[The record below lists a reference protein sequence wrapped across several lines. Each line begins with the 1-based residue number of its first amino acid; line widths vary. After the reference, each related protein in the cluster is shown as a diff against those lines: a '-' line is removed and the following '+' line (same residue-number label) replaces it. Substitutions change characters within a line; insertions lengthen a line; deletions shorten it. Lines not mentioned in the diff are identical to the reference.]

1 MCSYEIISG
10 ELLTTNTKDW
20 LCSPMKPM
28 RFIRMNRKEIPL
40 NREPFSSLIAIASL
54 LGVLAFTEARAKD
67 LYLYDF
73 SQNPDARNKIIVAS
87 KFDL

>member
-1 MCSYEIISG
+1 MFPYKSDAFHAYEPKR
-10 ELLTTNTKDW
+10 N
-20 LCSPMKPM
+20 
-28 RFIRMNRKEIPL
+28 PL
-40 NREPFSSLIAIASL
+40 KSRTFASLVAIASL

-67 LYLYDF
+67 SYLYDF

>member
-1 MCSYEIISG
+1 MFPYKTNAFHTYESKR
-10 ELLTTNTKDW
+10 N
-20 LCSPMKPM
+20 
-28 RFIRMNRKEIPL
+28 PL
-40 NREPFSSLIAIASL
+40 KSRTFASLIAIASL

-73 SQNPDARNKIIVAS
+73 SQKPDARNKIIVAS

>member
-1 MCSYEIISG
+1 MFPYKSNAFHAYEPKR
-10 ELLTTNTKDW
+10 N
-20 LCSPMKPM
+20 
-28 RFIRMNRKEIPL
+28 PL
-40 NREPFSSLIAIASL
+40 KSRTFASLIAIASL

-87 KFDL
+87 KYDL